1 MRIFYTVIIV
11 AIIGVLV
18 TINLNDEENI
28 DLRQTGVPLC
38 NFQVEPC
45 SYDMG
50 TTKAVLTS
58 SIEKIKPE
66 ELFEFSLQI
75 PDAEN
80 AEIKSAFIEG
90 RDMYMGKIPVFFT
103 SDGDKYRSEVLLGA
117 CTEAQMV
124 WRMTVNVVVDS
135 QQHRLLYDFIAYQ

>member
-11 AIIGVLV
+11 AIIGILV
-18 TINLNDEENI
+18 TINQNREENF
-28 DLRQTGVPLC
+28 DPRQTGVPLC

-45 SYDMG
+45 SYEIG

-58 SIEKIKPE
+58 SIEKIAPE
-66 ELFEFSLQI
+66 EVFEFSLQI
-75 PDAEN
+75 PEAEN

-90 RDMYMGKIPVFFT
+90 RDMYMGKIPIFFT

-117 CTEAQMV
+117 CTEAKMV

-135 QQHRLLYDFIAYQ
+135 HHQRLLYDFIAYQ

>member
-18 TINLNDEENI
+18 TINLNRKENI

-45 SYDMG
+45 SYEMD
-50 TTKAVLTS
+50 TTKALLTS
-58 SIEKIKPE
+58 SVEKIRPE
-66 ELFEFSLQI
+66 EAFQFSLQF
-75 PDAEN
+75 PEAQN

-103 SDGDKYRSEVLLGA
+103 SEGDKYRSDVLLGA

-124 WRMTVNVVVDS
+124 WRMTVNVVVDN
-135 QQHRLLYDFIAYQ
+135 QQQRLLYDFIAYQ